1 MNFVSKIIEKLVDIK
16 FFKLI
21 FLISCIFYCIPFTND
36 FFSKAFKIFIFWGII
51 LFLYNFFFNKKY
63 TLKKQDYLLFG
74 FLAIAL
80 IGCFI
85 NYKSNLILNIISVV
99 YLFIQI
105 ILMLSYNKYKNI
117 DEKIKE
123 YKIFS
128 YILIVFTFICSVF
141 SILIFL
147 LNVKYSY
154 TDGFQQIIY
163 GVFEGRLWGFYSN
176 PNTLGQISI
185 ISIWTSI
192 LLLII
197 NKNYNKK
204 TNKFL
209 NGFICLNILCEF
221 ICLILSNSRSAVIGF
236 SLSIAIFSLFMIAYN
251 NMRKDQN
258 IFVSIFKNKINT
270 FVKMLA
276 IGIFIGLSAF
286 ILKNSMA
293 FFADEFKDVSIINNV
308 DNIDNDHEDDSEEK
322 DKESGK
328 VKVDREFATSDVSN
342 GRFEIW
348 NAGIKVFRLYPIFGV
363 GSKNVNEISNK
374 FMSEETLLISPKI
387 SENMHNIFLQILV
400 SHGILA
406 FIIFIS
412 YLIYILL
419 KYLIFIFKFEF
430 TNNKNNQIIYKLF
443 VTNFS
448 LLCSLLVINLFDSNI
463 LYFCS
468 ILLAYSFWTTISNI
482 NSTLDLYENDN
493 KKVLFMI
500 DSLETG
506 GAEKALI
513 DLTNNLKNKNYKIEV
528 KTIYNEG
535 KYIEKLNKNIKYSY
549 VIKKP
554 NIWKKRIFYRMVKYL
569 PTKLLYQLIIN
580 EIYDVEIAY
589 HELMST
595 KILSGS
601 DSNAFKVAW
610 IHTNMFSTDK
620 PYQMFSNYVRFVNGY
635 DNFDKVVC
643 VSNNIKEVFEEK
655 TKLYQKTLT
664 IYNPIDKENIL
675 KLSEKKCELRKSKDK
690 FLIVTIGRLENVKG
704 YDKLCRVIKKLK
716 DNKNNV
722 ELWILG
728 EGSEKNNLENYI
740 KENNLEENIKLL
752 GFKEN
757 PYNYLK
763 EADLFIS
770 TSLIEGFSLVVAEA
784 IILGLPVISTNT
796 DGPKEILDNG
806 KYGVLVS
813 HDESD
818 IYNELKNVINNKDVL
833 KELRKKSNLR
843 KDYFELSDTINKVND
858 LINFYDI
865 NIQENELLFTV
876 FTPTYNRAYIIH
888 KVYESLKRQ
897 TYRNFEWVVVDDGSS
912 DETEELFN
920 KWKKE
925 KNDFQITYLKVQN
938 GGKQKAINKG
948 VDLAKGK
955 MFFNVDSD
963 DHLTDDALEK
973 TKNCIDS
980 IKGVNGF
987 AGVAGLRGYTN
998 DTIIGTYNKN
1008 KYVDCTNLEREKYN
1022 ITGDKAEVY
1031 YTEILK
1037 KYKFPN
1043 IPNEKFI
1050 TERLVWDKIAFEGY
1064 KMRWFNDVLTR
1075 GEYLED
1081 GYTKDGMS
1089 LYVKSPTGYL
1099 LYIRNQKVYYPL
1111 DIKQKIGD
1119 YYRYY
1124 SIVKDKKTKEEIA
1137 NELLT
1142 SKLFLNFAIFLKEI
1156 KSKIK
1161 GR

>member
-374 FMSEETLLISPKI
+374 YDVDPKLIEALVKQESGFNPNAK
-387 SENMHNIFLQILV
+387 SKAGALGLMQLMPSTAKGLGVSDPMDVRQNVEGGVKYVRSMLDRFNGNI
-400 SHGILA
+400 ILA
-406 FIIFIS
+406 LAAYNAGPNAVS
-412 YLIYILL
+412 
-419 KYLIFIFKFEF
+419 KYDGVPP
-430 TNNKNNQIIYKLF
+430 YK
-443 VTNFS
+443 
-448 LLCSLLVINLFDSNI
+448 
-463 LYFCS
+463 
-468 ILLAYSFWTTISNI
+468 
-482 NSTLDLYENDN
+482 
-493 KKVLFMI
+493 
-500 DSLETG
+500 ET
-506 GAEKALI
+506 
-513 DLTNNLKNKNYKIEV
+513 
-528 KTIYNEG
+528 
-535 KYIEKLNKNIKYSY
+535 
-549 VIKKP
+549 
-554 NIWKKRIFYRMVKYL
+554 
-569 PTKLLYQLIIN
+569 Q
-580 EIYDVEIAY
+580 
-589 HELMST
+589 
-595 KILSGS
+595 
-601 DSNAFKVAW
+601 
-610 IHTNMFSTDK
+610 
-620 PYQMFSNYVRFVNGY
+620 NYVR
-635 DNFDKVVC
+635 
-643 VSNNIKEVFEEK
+643 
-655 TKLYQKTLT
+655 
-664 IYNPIDKENIL
+664 NIL
-675 KLSEKKCELRKSKDK
+675 S
-690 FLIVTIGRLENVKG
+690 
-704 YDKLCRVIKKLK
+704 
-716 DNKNNV
+716 
-722 ELWILG
+722 
-728 EGSEKNNLENYI
+728 
-740 KENNLEENIKLL
+740 
-752 GFKEN
+752 
-757 PYNYLK
+757 NYL
-763 EADLFIS
+763 
-770 TSLIEGFSLVVAEA
+770 
-784 IILGLPVISTNT
+784 
-796 DGPKEILDNG
+796 
-806 KYGVLVS
+806 
-813 HDESD
+813 
-818 IYNELKNVINNKDVL
+818 
-833 KELRKKSNLR
+833 
-843 KDYFELSDTINKVND
+843 
-858 LINFYDI
+858 
-865 NIQENELLFTV
+865 
-876 FTPTYNRAYIIH
+876 
-888 KVYESLKRQ
+888 
-897 TYRNFEWVVVDDGSS
+897 
-912 DETEELFN
+912 
-920 KWKKE
+920 
-925 KNDFQITYLKVQN
+925 
-938 GGKQKAINKG
+938 
-948 VDLAKGK
+948 
-955 MFFNVDSD
+955 
-963 DHLTDDALEK
+963 
-973 TKNCIDS
+973 
-980 IKGVNGF
+980 
-987 AGVAGLRGYTN
+987 
-998 DTIIGTYNKN
+998 
-1008 KYVDCTNLEREKYN
+1008 
-1022 ITGDKAEVY
+1022 
-1031 YTEILK
+1031 
-1037 KYKFPN
+1037 
-1043 IPNEKFI
+1043 
-1050 TERLVWDKIAFEGY
+1050 
-1064 KMRWFNDVLTR
+1064 
-1075 GEYLED
+1075 
-1081 GYTKDGMS
+1081 
-1089 LYVKSPTGYL
+1089 
-1099 LYIRNQKVYYPL
+1099 
-1111 DIKQKIGD
+1111 
-1119 YYRYY
+1119 
-1124 SIVKDKKTKEEIA
+1124 
-1137 NELLT
+1137 
-1142 SKLFLNFAIFLKEI
+1142 
-1156 KSKIK
+1156 
-1161 GR
+1161 